1 MTYPGAA
8 SLIRS
13 AAARWPGV
21 TEAPHRFGGVE
32 FVLGTREIG
41 HLHGDR
47 LLDIPFPKRVRDELV
62 VAGLAQPHHVL
73 PQSGWVSFWIETEAD
88 VESAIALLKRSFDL
102 ISAQIERRAAQ
113 SEAVKRARS
122 A

>member
-8 SLIRS
+8 SLIR
-13 AAARWPGV
+13 AALARWPGV

-32 FVLGTREIG
+32 FLLGTRELG

-47 LLDIPFPKRVRDELV
+47 LLDIPFPKRVRDELIG
-62 VAGLAQPHHVL
+62 AGLVQPHHVL

-88 VESAIALLKRSFDL
+88 VEPAIALLRRSLDL
-102 ISAQIERRAAQ
+102 ISGQLERRAAQ
-113 SEAVKRARS
+113 SRTIRTQS

>member
-1 MTYPGAA
+1 MTHPGAA

-13 AAARWPGV
+13 AVARWPGV

-32 FVLGTREIG
+32 FVLGKREIG

-47 LLDIPFPKRVRDELV
+47 LLDIPFPKRVRNELV
-62 VAGLAQPHHVL
+62 TAGLAQPHHVL
-73 PQSGWVSFWIETEAD
+73 PQSGWVSFRIETEAD
-88 VESAIALLKRSFDL
+88 VESAIALLRRSFDL
-102 ISAQIERRAAQ
+102 ISAQLDRRAAQ
-113 SEAVKRARS
+113 SRTIRTQS

>member
-1 MTYPGAA
+1 MTSPGAA
-8 SLIRS
+8 SLIRA

-21 TEAPHRFGGVE
+21 TVAPHRFGGVE
-32 FVLGTREIG
+32 FLLGTREIG

-62 VAGLAQPHHVL
+62 SGGLAQPHHVL
-73 PQSGWVSFWIETEAD
+73 PQSGWVSFRIETEAD
-88 VESAIALLKRSFDL
+88 VEPAIALLKRSLDL
-102 ISAQIERRAAQ
+102 ISAQLERRAAQ
-113 SEAVKRARS
+113 SRTIRAQP